1 MNAGAGAAP
10 PTLDV
15 HDVHAGYQA
24 GVDILQGI
32 SLGVRPNSV
41 TAVIGPNGAGKST
54 LLKAIF
60 GFVRAH
66 RGEIW
71 FAGQPIGQL
80 APYRIAARGIGYITQ
95 ELNTFPQLTIEENLM
110 MGAWSFRRDK
120 PRLAR
125 RLANMYDLFGV
136 LGTRRRNSAGSL
148 SGGQARMLSLARA
161 LIAEPALVL
170 LDEPTAGL
178 APNIAAEVY
187 ALLGSA
193 RAETGTSMLLV
204 DQDVEHAVAIADYVY
219 MVNLG
224 RIKADGPASQFTGE
238 RVSELIQEC
247 LAG

>member
-1 MNAGAGAAP
+1 MNAGAGVAVP
-10 PTLDV
+10 MLNV
-15 HDVHAGYQA
+15 LDVHAGYQA

-32 SLGVRPNSV
+32 SLSVRPKSI

-60 GFVRAH
+60 GFVRPH
-66 RGEIW
+66 RGDVY
-71 FAGQPIGQL
+71 FAGQSIGQL
-80 APYRIAARGIGYITQ
+80 QPYRIKALGIGYITQ

-125 RLANMYDLFGV
+125 QLAKMYDIFGI
-136 LGTRRRNSAGSL
+136 LGTRRRHSAGSL
-148 SGGQARMLSLARA
+148 SGGQARMLSVARA

-170 LDEPTAGL
+170 IDEPTAGL
-178 APNIAAEVY
+178 APSIVAEVY
-187 ALLGSA
+187 ALLQAA
-193 RAETGTSMLLV
+193 RAEAGTAMLLV
-204 DQDVEHAVAIADYVY
+204 DQDVEHAVALADDVY

-224 RIKADGPASQFTGE
+224 RIKASGPAAQFTSQ